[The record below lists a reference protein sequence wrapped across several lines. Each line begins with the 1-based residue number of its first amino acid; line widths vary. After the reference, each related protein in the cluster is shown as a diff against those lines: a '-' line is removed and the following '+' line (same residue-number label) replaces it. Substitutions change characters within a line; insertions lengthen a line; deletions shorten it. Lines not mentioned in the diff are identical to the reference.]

1 VNGEEGNFEVTLT
14 KTPRYIDPDVCT
26 ACGDCVEVC
35 PVARPSEYDMAL
47 VDRRATYKPYAQA
60 IPGGFAIEKLDL
72 APCRMACPANLNVQG
87 YVQMVKEGKYREAIE
102 IIMRDL
108 PLPGVL
114 GRVCP
119 HPCEKSCRRLEMD
132 EPISIREL
140 KRVAADRTNLQE
152 IPVPEMDAKA
162 ERVAVVGSG
171 PAGLTA
177 AYFLA
182 LEGYQVSV
190 YEAMPEAG
198 GMMRYGIPAHR
209 LPRAVL
215 DNEIENLKR
224 YGIEIHTNT
233 AIGKDVTLE
242 ELQAHGAKA
251 IFLGPGAWKG
261 LKLRLAGEETE
272 GVRDVTGFL
281 TDVELGNISKLQG
294 KVVIVGGGHSA
305 LDGART
311 ALRLGADEVHIIYR
325 RSRTEML
332 AEPEEVEEAEKEG
345 IKIHFLVA
353 PIRIAEENGKAAGI
367 ECIRTRLTAA
377 DTTGRRKPIPIADSE
392 FFIEAAHII
401 PAIGQEPDLNFLD
414 ERFNAEVSKW
424 NLLKVNS
431 ETLQTS
437 IPGVFAGGDV
447 ITGPATVIEAVD
459 AGKRAAR
466 YMVKYLQGEELP
478 TEWQDEPPVGTNWV
492 EIPDDAPTLNR
503 MRVPTLP
510 VEERLPGFKEVSL
523 LVDEETGRSE
533 AARCLNCGGCCE
545 CYECVKACKAQA
557 VTLKTHAQRVE
568 QLKLNVGAVILS
580 PGFKPFDPSQFDTY
594 HYTTYPN
601 VVTSMEFE
609 RILSAT
615 GPSLGHLQR
624 PSDNQ
629 EPKKIAWLQCVGSRD
644 INRCDHA
651 YCSSVCCMYAVK
663 EAVIA
668 KEHSAN
674 DLDAAIFFMDMR
686 TYGKDFERYYDRAR
700 NEQGVRFIRS
710 RIHSVG
716 EDRETRN
723 PILEYVDEKG
733 TFQTEQF
740 DLVVLSVGLET
751 QESLVELAEKLE
763 VELDADNFVETEVFN
778 PVETSRPGVYVCG
791 AFQEPK
797 DIPISV
803 MEASAAACDAKG
815 KLSAA
820 RGTLVKERSYPE
832 ERDVSQDEPRIGV
845 FVCNCGI
852 NIGGIVN
859 VPEVA
864 EYAKTLP
871 GVAYVDEN
879 LFTCSQDTQDAM
891 KEVIEREA
899 LNRVVVAACTPR
911 THEPLFQETM
921 RDAGLNKYL
930 FEMANIRNQC
940 SWVHSKEKEE
950 ATQKSKDLVRMS
962 VARAQLIQ
970 PLPQPTIGVDSK
982 ALVIGGG
989 IAGMTAAV
997 GLADQGY
1004 HTYLVEQT
1012 EKLGGNALMLNE
1024 TWRGDNISDAV
1035 RGMVQQVENHP
1046 LVDVYKE
1053 TAIKEASGFVGN
1065 FKTTISHNG
1074 SDTALEH
1081 GAVVVAVGC
1090 EEYKPSEYLHGDDER
1105 VMSHLEFDAALM
1117 AGDDHVKKANSAVFI
1132 QCVGSRE
1139 PERPYCSK
1147 VCCTHSIKS
1156 ALELK
1161 ENNPHM
1167 DIFVLYRDIRT
1178 YGQRESIYREAREK
1192 GVIFIRYS
1200 LDKKPQVQKE
1210 GDQLLVT
1217 VEDHILG
1224 RDIQMSTD
1232 LLVLASAIVP
1242 RDNESLAQMFKL
1254 SLNEDGFFM
1263 EAHAKLRPVEFA
1275 SEGTFLAGMAH
1286 YPKPIEESVAQAKAA
1301 ASRAS
1306 VVLSKEEL
1314 SVEGVVSHVNEHYC
1328 IGCGMCEDS
1337 CPYGA
1342 IGLVDLDTGVQVSR
1356 VQPALCKG
1364 CGACAVACPT
1374 GAAAIFHYD
1383 DEEVLTMVDAA
1394 LD

>member
-1 VNGEEGNFEVTLT
+1 
-14 KTPRYIDPDVCT
+14 
-26 ACGDCVEVC
+26 
-35 PVARPSEYDMAL
+35 
-47 VDRRATYKPYAQA
+47 
-60 IPGGFAIEKLDL
+60 
-72 APCRMACPANLNVQG
+72 
-87 YVQMVKEGKYREAIE
+87 
-102 IIMRDL
+102 
-108 PLPGVL
+108 
-114 GRVCP
+114 
-119 HPCEKSCRRLEMD
+119 
-132 EPISIREL
+132 
-140 KRVAADRTNLQE
+140 
-152 IPVPEMDAKA
+152 
-162 ERVAVVGSG
+162 
-171 PAGLTA
+171 
-177 AYFLA
+177 
-182 LEGYQVSV
+182 
-190 YEAMPEAG
+190 
-198 GMMRYGIPAHR
+198 
-209 LPRAVL
+209 
-215 DNEIENLKR
+215 
-224 YGIEIHTNT
+224 
-233 AIGKDVTLE
+233 
-242 ELQAHGAKA
+242 
-251 IFLGPGAWKG
+251 
-261 LKLRLAGEETE
+261 
-272 GVRDVTGFL
+272 
-281 TDVELGNISKLQG
+281 
-294 KVVIVGGGHSA
+294 
-305 LDGART
+305 
-311 ALRLGADEVHIIYR
+311 
-325 RSRTEML
+325 
-332 AEPEEVEEAEKEG
+332 
-345 IKIHFLVA
+345 
-353 PIRIAEENGKAAGI
+353 
-367 ECIRTRLTAA
+367 
-377 DTTGRRKPIPIADSE
+377 
-392 FFIEAAHII
+392 
-401 PAIGQEPDLNFLD
+401 
-414 ERFNAEVSKW
+414 
-424 NLLKVNS
+424 
-431 ETLQTS
+431 
-437 IPGVFAGGDV
+437 
-447 ITGPATVIEAVD
+447 
-459 AGKRAAR
+459 
-466 YMVKYLQGEELP
+466 
-478 TEWQDEPPVGTNWV
+478 
-492 EIPDDAPTLNR
+492 
-503 MRVPTLP
+503 
-510 VEERLPGFKEVSL
+510 FKEVSL
-523 LVDEETGRSE
+523 MVDEETAQSE
-533 AARCLNCGGCCE
+533 AERCLNCGGCCE

-557 VTLKTHAQRVE
+557 VTLKTHELRVE

-615 GPSLGHLQR
+615 GPTMGHLQR

-644 INRCDHA
+644 INRCDHS

-710 RIHSVG
+710 RIHSVS
-716 EDRETRN
+716 EDTETQN

-733 TFQTEQF
+733 GFQTEQF

-751 QESLVELAEKLE
+751 QESLVELADKLE
-763 VELDADNFVETEVFN
+763 VELDADNFVETGVFN

-820 RGTLVKERSYPE
+820 RGTLVKERSYPS
-832 ERDVSQDEPRIGV
+832 ERDVSQEEPRIGV

-859 VPEVA
+859 VPAVA

-871 GVAYVDEN
+871 GVAFVDEN
-879 LFTCSQDTQDAM
+879 LFTCSQDTQDNI
-891 KEVIEREA
+891 KEVIEKEG

-940 SWVHSKEKEE
+940 SWVHSKEKAE
-950 ATQKSKDLVRMS
+950 ATQKSKDLVRMA

-970 PLPQPTIGVDSK
+970 PLPQPTISVDSK

-1012 EKLGGNALMLNE
+1012 GQLGGNALMLNE
-1024 TWRGDNISDAV
+1024 TWRGDNIADAV
-1035 RGMVQQVENHP
+1035 GRMVQQVEDHP

-1074 SDTALEH
+1074 SHTALEH

-1090 EEYKPSEYLHGDDER
+1090 EEYKPSEYLHGDDTR
-1105 VMSHLEFDAALM
+1105 VMSHLEFDAALK
-1117 AGDDHVKKANSAVFI
+1117 AGDDPVKKANSAVFI

-1139 PERPYCSK
+1139 PARPYCSK

-1161 ENNPHM
+1161 EINPDM

-1178 YGQRESIYREAREK
+1178 YGQRESLYRKAREK
-1192 GVIFIRYS
+1192 GVVFIRYS

-1210 GDQLLVT
+1210 GDQLVVT

-1254 SLNEDGFFM
+1254 SINEDGFFM

-1275 SEGTFLAGMAH
+1275 SEGIFLAGMAH

-1328 IGCGMCEDS
+1328 IGCGMCEES

-1394 LD
+1394 LDC